1 MTNPANNIGKEARQ
15 GSVAAIIQV
24 LNDKLADCG
33 VRTRAV
39 LSDGVLQLLCEAS
52 TVDQLEQSV
61 LVEQVRQILESIS
74 PRNIRR
80 VRLNSRIVREQQ
92 LLWLE
97 EISRDPQGQLLWS
110 QEITLA
116 RPNLIKR
123 WLEDRQDRNKFKD
136 RTPDKNLA
144 NQRGR
149 SGGQFWRG
157 IVGGVSL
164 TVFLGL
170 AGWAIAGWLAPRF
183 NTQSSS
189 SPANAPTAPNTPLAP
204 TPFPVPPSPL
214 PTAASTTAPT
224 TPSPSQSITTGDPFV
239 EAVRLAEE
247 TVAKGKNATTS
258 AEWLDL
264 AARWQRA
271 SDLMAAV
278 TTDDQRYGT
287 AQNRVE
293 LYRQHSEAAL
303 QEAERRRAE
312 Q

>member
-97 EISRDPQGQLLWS
+97 EISRDPEGQLLWS

-123 WLEDRQDRNKFKD
+123 WLEDRQDRDKFKD

-144 NQRGR
+144 NQRSR

-170 AGWAIAGWLAPRF
+170 VGWAIAGWLGPRF
-183 NTQSSS
+183 NTQSSAPPQPPT
-189 SPANAPTAPNTPLAP
+189 PATTPLAT

-214 PTAASTTAPT
+214 PTSNAAVPATSSPT
-224 TPSPSQSITTGDPFV
+224 QPITNGDPFV

-247 TVAKGKNATTS
+247 TSTKGKTATTS

-271 SDLMAAV
+271 SDLMGAV
-278 TTDDQRYGT
+278 STDDQRYGT

-303 QEAERRRAE
+303 QEAERRRAG